1 VAVAPGEHCEEPG
14 TPAPTEQV
22 YAATVIRMYHVTS
35 SRNRGSI
42 EVHGLDWSLMTTSPG
57 IAGSRE
63 PEVDGIFVCP
73 DTFTVDF
80 FVGLNNTGGPV
91 DVWAIDEV
99 DQSHLVETSSGF
111 TYLPS
116 RISPERLTLLDQ
128 ALPPIAR
135 HDEDCNPNEG
145 AYQSTLTVTLDD
157 GTALRDEAAHD
168 YISRSQR

>member
-1 VAVAPGEHCEEPG
+1 
-14 TPAPTEQV
+14 
-22 YAATVIRMYHVTS
+22 MYHVTS

-42 EVHGLDWSLMTTSPG
+42 EVHGLDWLLMTTSPG

-91 DVWAIDEV
+91 DVWAIDDV

-135 HDEDCNPNEG
+135 HDEDCKPNEG
-145 AYQSTLTVTLDD
+145 AYQSTLTVTLDN

-168 YISRSQR
+168 YISRSQS